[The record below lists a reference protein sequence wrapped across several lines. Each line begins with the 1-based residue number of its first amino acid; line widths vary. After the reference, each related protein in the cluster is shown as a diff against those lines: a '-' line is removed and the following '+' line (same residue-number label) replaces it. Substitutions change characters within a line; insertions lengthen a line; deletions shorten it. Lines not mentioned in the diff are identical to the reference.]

1 MRVRPFG
8 PILEAGPRSPQTDPP
23 GGPVILLALLLPVV
37 MMAFLFAADALED
50 LIFPPPA
57 APAEDAPAA
66 DIAEAT
72 SP

>member
-1 MRVRPFG
+1 M
-8 PILEAGPRSPQTDPP
+8 
-23 GGPVILLALLLPVV
+23 ILLALLLPVV

-57 APAEDAPAA
+57 APEDDVSGAA
-66 DIAEAT
+66 GATPT